1 MQYTFI
7 FILKNGVIKEMSP
20 LFVEVVGERHWR
32 DLRQD
37 VGNDINTSKIK
48 QE

>member
-1 MQYTFI
+1 
-7 FILKNGVIKEMSP
+7 MSP

-37 VGNDINTSKIK
+37 VGNDINITCSYLKN
-48 QE
+48 